1 VEITRRSLFEG
12 DRLQIRF
19 FGVRNVS
26 DKCGDVESQDR
37 NMVVL
42 PVSGIFAKHDAPRRH
57 VVGTP
62 SHAVLF
68 AAEVPYRLSY
78 PDAMGDRAIILR
90 FDSALAP
97 DDLEGRG
104 DRKLAS
110 SGLLGAEAMMLRSLL
125 CAELKQGEIDPF
137 EIESRGLDLLQ
148 MSLESMRPRSAV
160 KHGETEARWARAVG
174 RVKEAVAAAPAK
186 RWSIDRL
193 ACLAGQSPYHLCRVF
208 REQTGSSVYD
218 YVLRE
223 RLAAALPAVLDGEDL
238 TTVAHDAGFASH
250 SHFTARFR
258 TFFGVTP
265 LALRRRIKASQA
277 ASLRKIMTA
286 PRSTASVQ

>member
-1 VEITRRSLFEG
+1 VEITRRILLEG
-12 DRLQIRF
+12 DRLQILF
-19 FGVRNVS
+19 FEARNVS
-26 DKCGDVESQDR
+26 DKCSDVESQDR
-37 NMVVL
+37 NLVVL
-42 PVSGIFAKHDAPRRH
+42 PISGVFAKHDAPRRH
-57 VVGTP
+57 VLGTP
-62 SHAVLF
+62 SHAVFF
-68 AAEVPYRLSY
+68 AAEAPYRLSY
-78 PDAMGDRAIILR
+78 PDAMGDQAIILR

-97 DDLEGRG
+97 DDLERRG
-104 DRKLAS
+104 ATGLAS
-110 SGLLGAEAMMLRSLL
+110 NGLLGAEAMVLRSLL
-125 CAELKQGEIDPF
+125 CAQLKQGEIDPF

-148 MSLESMRPRSAV
+148 MSLDTMRPHGAV
-160 KHGETEARWARAVG
+160 KHGATEARRARAVG
-174 RVKEAVAAAPAK
+174 RVKEAVATAPAR

-223 RLAAALPAVLDGEDL
+223 RLAATLPAVIDGEDL
-238 TTVAHDAGFASH
+238 TRLAHDSGFASH

-258 TFFGVTP
+258 AFFGVTP

-286 PRSTASVQ
+286 PRSTASIQ

>member
-1 VEITRRSLFEG
+1 VEITRRTLFEG

-19 FGVRNVS
+19 FEARNVS
-26 DKCGDVESQDR
+26 DKCGDVERQVR

-42 PVSGIFAKHDAPRRH
+42 PLSGVFAKHDAPRRH

-62 SHAVLF
+62 SHAVFF
-68 AAEVPYRLSY
+68 AAETPYRLSY
-78 PDAMGDRAIILR
+78 PDAMGDRAIILW

-97 DDLEGRG
+97 DDLERRG
-104 DRKLAS
+104 EARLAS
-110 SGLLGAEAMMLRSLL
+110 SGLLGADAMMLRSLL
-125 CAELKQGEIDPF
+125 CAELKQGAIDPF

-148 MSLESMRPRSAV
+148 MSLDSMRPRAAV
-160 KHGETEARWARAVG
+160 KGGATEARWARAVG

-186 RWSIDRL
+186 RWSVDRL

-223 RLAAALPAVLDGEDL
+223 RLAATLPAVLDGEDL
-238 TTVAHDAGFASH
+238 TRLAHDAGFSSH

-258 TFFGVTP
+258 GFFGCTP
-265 LALRRRIKASQA
+265 LALRHRSKA

-286 PRSTASVQ
+286 PRGAASVQ